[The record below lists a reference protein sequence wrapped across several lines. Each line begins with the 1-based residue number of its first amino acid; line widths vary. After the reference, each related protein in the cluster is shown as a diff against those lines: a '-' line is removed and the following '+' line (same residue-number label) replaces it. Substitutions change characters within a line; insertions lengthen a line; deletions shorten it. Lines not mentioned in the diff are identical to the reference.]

1 MTRRLGAG
9 GMVAAALLVAV
20 LGAGCSSGH
29 KRETILIGPS
39 FHSAGVKA
47 KEELQAVLESQA
59 RSITSSDWRSLFQ
72 LHVPTERSRCDYE
85 QYALMAEETFGGLR
99 DQAQGTVLSA
109 DVTNVKVMG
118 FRASVDYRL
127 VLADYGLSTPP
138 QEAHYLK
145 LADRWFLDEKAC

>member
-1 MTRRLGAG
+1 MSRRLGG
-9 GMVAAALLVAV
+9 RGLVAAAVLVGM
-20 LGAGCSSGH
+20 LGAGCSAGH
-29 KRETILIGPS
+29 RRETILIGPS

-47 KEELQAVLESQA
+47 KEELQAVLEDQA
-59 RSITSSDWRSLFQ
+59 RSITASDWRGLFE

-85 QYALMAEETFGGLR
+85 QYAVSAEETFGSLR

-109 DVTNVKVMG
+109 DVTDVKVSG

-138 QEAHYLK
+138 QQAHYLK